1 MSSWTV
7 DHWRKG
13 PVARAIA
20 EREGT
25 GLSHPG
31 GTPRHPRTA
40 ARARRI
46 TQHNHVKRGYLCRGE
61 SAPSPFRALLA
72 GGYYDE
78 LRRAF
83 EAADE

>member
-20 EREGT
+20 EREGM

-40 ARARRI
+40 QKARRV
-46 TQHNHVKRGYLCRGE
+46 TQHNHVKRGYLCRGT
-61 SAPSPFRALLA
+61 ALSPFRRLLT

-83 EAADE
+83 EASEE

>member
-20 EREGT
+20 EREGL

-40 ARARRI
+40 KKARRV

-61 SAPSPFRALLA
+61 PAPSPFRALLT

-83 EAADE
+83 EASEE

>member
-1 MSSWTV
+1 MSYWSPAY
-7 DHWRKG
+7 WRRS
-13 PVARAIA
+13 PTARAIA

-40 ARARRI
+40 EKARRV
-46 TQHNHVKRGYLCRGE
+46 TQHNQIKRGYLCRGE
-61 SAPSPFRALLA
+61 PAPSPFRRLLT

-78 LRRAF
+78 MRRAF
-83 EAADE
+83 EASEE

>member
-20 EREGT
+20 EREGL

-31 GTPRHPRTA
+31 GTPRHPRTTEK
-40 ARARRI
+40 ARRV
-46 TQHNHVKRGYLCRGE
+46 TRHNHVKRGYLGRGE
-61 SAPSPFRALLA
+61 PALSPFRELLT

-78 LRRAF
+78 MRRAF
-83 EAADE
+83 EASEE

>member
-31 GTPRHPRTA
+31 GTPRRPRTA

-46 TQHNHVKRGYLCRGE
+46 TQHNHVKRGYLCRAE
-61 SAPSPFRALLA
+61 QALSPFRRLLT

-83 EAADE
+83 EEADE